1 MSKIPRGITRQDVLD
16 ALASLDRD
24 EPHLFGEST
33 GYDLVEGGK
42 HYPPKAVLGL
52 AARRLLQQPL
62 GPYDFK
68 GGDKSECFRV
78 LRGLG
83 FVIEPKQGAAN
94 PGDDWT
100 EDEIRALVEDY
111 FAMLRM
117 DRSGVPYSK
126 AEHNRALQQRLPGR
140 SKGSIEYKYQ
150 NVSGV
155 LYGEGFPYIPGY
167 KSARNYQRRMLPE
180 IILEYLGAG
189 EGDVAQLEKALDT
202 VAARQPG
209 SINFASCEVTP
220 PERELESPQE
230 PSPLKQRRAR
240 KFDQATK
247 DAANRKLGRAGEEF
261 IAERERWYLR
271 SQGRAD
277 LAVKVERVSDTRG
290 DGLGYDILSFDPA
303 TGAEIYI
310 EVKTTNCGQEFP
322 FYISRAELEA
332 SLELASRYQLVR
344 VFNFSTRPQFYR
356 ISGNLQQALILR
368 PLTFEARCGVK

>member
-16 ALASLDRD
+16 ALASLDRGD
-24 EPHLFGEST
+24 PHLFGEST

-42 HYPPKAVLGL
+42 HYAPKAVLGL
-52 AARRLLQQPL
+52 AARRVAGHPL
-62 GPYDFK
+62 GPYDFH

-83 FVIEPKQGAAN
+83 FVIVTKQGVVN

-100 EDEIRALVEDY
+100 EEEIRAVVQDY

-117 DRSGVPYSK
+117 DRSGVPYNK

-155 LYGEGFPYIPGY
+155 LYEEQFPYIPGY
-167 KSARNYQRRMLPE
+167 KPARNYQRRILPD
-180 IILEYLGAG
+180 IVLEYLGAG
-189 EGDVAQLEKALDT
+189 EDDVTEIVRALDDVAVL
-202 VAARQPG
+202 QPE
-209 SINFASCEVTP
+209 SINYGNCEFPP
-220 PERELESPQE
+220 PERDPELAVNTP
-230 PSPLKQRRAR
+230 PSRPRRAR
-240 KFDQATK
+240 KFDQASK

-261 IAERERWYLR
+261 VVGRERWYLR
-271 SQGRAD
+271 SRGRAD
-277 LAVKVERVSDTRG
+277 LAEKVEWASDTRG

-310 EVKTTNCGQEFP
+310 EVKTTNCGPDFP
-322 FYISRAELEA
+322 FYASQAEVDA
-332 SLELASRYQLVR
+332 SIELGPRYRLYR
-344 VFNFSTRPQFYR
+344 VSNFSTAPQFY
-356 ISGNLQQALILR
+356 IVAGDLNQGFTLR
-368 PLTFEARCGVK
+368 ARAYEVRRM